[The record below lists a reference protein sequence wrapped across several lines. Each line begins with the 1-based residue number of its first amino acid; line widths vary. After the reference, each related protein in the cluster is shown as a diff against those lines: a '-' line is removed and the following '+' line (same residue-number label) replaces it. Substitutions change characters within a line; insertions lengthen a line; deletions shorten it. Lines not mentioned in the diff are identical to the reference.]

1 MLLSDV
7 RRFAFQ
13 RPAPRFLKIDRAQPT
28 DSHATLQNP
37 DSTVSRRCHLVSDHR
52 ESSTDSG
59 SSAPPHTQ
67 RFLQENVF
75 LAIVGGW
82 RRWVCVMRVGQTTDS
97 GRGVFFRVAS
107 DRRNGDTVVRWMLG
121 ALGLLAHN
129 VPI

>member
-1 MLLSDV
+1 
-7 RRFAFQ
+7 
-13 RPAPRFLKIDRAQPT
+13 
-28 DSHATLQNP
+28 
-37 DSTVSRRCHLVSDHR
+37 RCHLVSDHR

-129 VPI
+129 VPISSCWLLTGILTHLLSCSGSIPAAYASGLQN